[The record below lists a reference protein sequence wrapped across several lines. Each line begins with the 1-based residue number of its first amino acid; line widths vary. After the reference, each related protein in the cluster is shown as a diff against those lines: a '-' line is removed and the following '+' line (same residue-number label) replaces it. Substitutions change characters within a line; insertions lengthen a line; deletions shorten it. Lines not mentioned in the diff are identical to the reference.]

1 MHHAPRTLGARYGSL
16 YRPSLQKPQ
25 TAVYKSHDTW
35 HCRQQHGPRATAAV
49 PNTSSSNTGSIS
61 TAGTSSSG
69 ASPIVSSS
77 TGLTTDWEA
86 RRKQRVVR
94 DLVEASKRLGPQYT
108 LEAIAAGVTTLEQLL
123 PGLQIDVE
131 AMKASQWAKLCLDV
145 NAAAMRLVVLK
156 TEYPKADLTKIMQK
170 QPQLLLTNIPTLQ
183 DNAKQVKQLLSCA
196 RDPDALL
203 TVLPSLLDPKTLIS
217 VLVTVKKWY
226 FNKRDPVEVLE
237 ADPELLMRA
246 QECDIPFEPVYVED
260 SSGAWT
266 APSLNYHEKR
276 TEWQAYID
284 QKVYKQE

>member
-183 DNAKQVKQLLSCA
+183 DNAKQVCSALRLVAILCAYMAAAAFTSQWQIPVCLHGQGTQLAEPSMQQQQVFPLSVDCCTLSHGTLVSCA
-196 RDPDALL
+196 
-203 TVLPSLLDPKTLIS
+203 S
-217 VLVTVKKWY
+217 V
-226 FNKRDPVEVLE
+226 
-237 ADPELLMRA
+237 
-246 QECDIPFEPVYVED
+246 Q
-260 SSGAWT
+260 T
-266 APSLNYHEKR
+266 AKPC
-276 TEWQAYID
+276 TA
-284 QKVYKQE
+284 